1 MSQTAYCYHCGTQ
14 HPLEVMRQQVT
25 KTGKRWRCLK
35 SIEAGRAAISQRDA
49 FGRSVT
55 QLNKAE
61 AQAKLRVIK
70 ELQH

>member
-1 MSQTAYCYHCGTQ
+1 
-14 HPLEVMRQQVT
+14 MRQQVT

-35 SIEAGRAAISQRDA
+35 SIEASRAAISQRDA